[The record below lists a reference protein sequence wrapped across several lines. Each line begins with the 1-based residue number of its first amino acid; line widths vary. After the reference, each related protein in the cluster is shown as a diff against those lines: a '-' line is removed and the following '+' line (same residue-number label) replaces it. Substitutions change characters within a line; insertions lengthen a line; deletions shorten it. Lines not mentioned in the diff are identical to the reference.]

1 MNHFEQKAVLLAPTG
16 RAAKVFSGYAA
27 QQALLSIKDLPSAEV
42 REGTPQFSLSDNLH
56 THTLF
61 IVDEASMIN
70 NESLDYSI
78 FGTGRLLD
86 DLIQFVY
93 SGEGCRLMLIGD
105 NAQLPPVK
113 QESSPALDRE
123 VLRSY
128 SLQVQEAI
136 LTEIVRQ
143 SGESGILT
151 NATALRDALRYQLT
165 DDYPKLQVNGFPD
178 VTRITGLELIDE
190 LSDAYRRDGMEETI
204 VISIQ

>member
-27 QQALLSIKDLPSAEV
+27 QQAFTIHKKIY
-42 REGTPQFSLSDNLH
+42 RQQKFGEGTPQFSLSDNLH

-113 QESSPALDRE
+113 QESSP
-123 VLRSY
+123 RSTAKCC
-128 SLQVQEAI
+128 VPI
-136 LTEIVRQ
+136 PCRCRRQ
-143 SGESGILT
+143 
-151 NATALRDALRYQLT
+151 Y
-165 DDYPKLQVNGFPD
+165 
-178 VTRITGLELIDE
+178 
-190 LSDAYRRDGMEETI
+190 
-204 VISIQ
+204 